1 MPSDEDTTRLHHMLD
16 AASNAIEFAEGKARA
31 DLDADRKL
39 ALALRQLIADIG
51 EAAKNVSSELRER
64 HTEVPWRR
72 LAGIRDVLIHRYF
85 GVDYDIVWRAVTEHL
100 PEVAAALEKILDPDR
115 GD

>member
-1 MPSDEDTTRLHHMLD
+1 MPSDEDITRLRHMLD
-16 AASNAIEFAEGKARA
+16 AAKDAIEFAEGKARA

-85 GVDYDIVWRAVTEHL
+85 GVDYDVVWRTVTEHL
-100 PEVAAALEKILDPDR
+100 PEVVAALEGILGP
-115 GD
+115 GE